1 MVVRSRTANSL
12 ARTSRSIRIN
22 SDFFV
27 LTAELAVAIAGFSGV
42 IVALESQPVGSW
54 APSRRRDLRVLLQLS
69 GLALVFSLVPLVAYA
84 VADTAGFWRWA
95 LAAYGLIHAA
105 DVFTF
110 LYRQPDGVRRPV
122 WLGLVFALAQ
132 ILVAALLTD
141 AAAEAMYMISVM
153 WHLGGAA
160 MPRGQ
165 EDPLSGG
172 PPEEGHHLGR
182 NTKGQGRR
190 TLHNKRLLQTRWTGT
205 AQEAPAL
212 R

>member
-1 MVVRSRTANSL
+1 MQLALRVGIVVRQQNSKVV
-12 ARTSRSIRIN
+12 RWHFKEHRDIN

-42 IVALESQPVGSW
+42 VVALETQPVRSW

-69 GLALVFSLVPLVAYA
+69 ALALVFSLVPLAAYSI
-84 VADTAGFWRWA
+84 VDTAGFWRWG
-95 LAAYGLIHAA
+95 LGVYGLIHAA

-110 LYRQPDGVRRPV
+110 LLRQTEGVRRPV

-141 AAAEAMYMISVM
+141 SAAEAMYMVSVM

-160 MPRGQ
+160 MGFV
-165 EDPLSGG
+165 
-172 PPEEGHHLGR
+172 
-182 NTKGQGRR
+182 
-190 TLHNKRLLQTRWTGT
+190 LLLWTRQSTP
-205 AQEAPAL
+205 AP
-212 R
+212 